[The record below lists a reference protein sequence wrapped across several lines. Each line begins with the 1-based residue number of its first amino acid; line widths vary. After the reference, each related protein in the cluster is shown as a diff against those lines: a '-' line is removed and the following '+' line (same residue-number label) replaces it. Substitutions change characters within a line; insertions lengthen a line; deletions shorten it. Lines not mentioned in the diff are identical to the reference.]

1 MVGKVKTSVC
11 RKSAV
16 TEQLDVTRE
25 LRENTT
31 SEKITNY
38 MTTGLDIAKKTE
50 ALVSLCVRKVN
61 VSEITW
67 VS

>member
-1 MVGKVKTSVC
+1 MY
-11 RKSAV
+11 
-16 TEQLDVTRE
+16 VTRE